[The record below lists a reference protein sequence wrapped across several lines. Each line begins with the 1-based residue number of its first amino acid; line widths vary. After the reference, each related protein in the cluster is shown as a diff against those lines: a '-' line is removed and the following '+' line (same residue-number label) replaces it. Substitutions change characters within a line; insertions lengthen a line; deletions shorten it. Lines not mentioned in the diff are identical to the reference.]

1 MDPRDG
7 RRRTGA
13 PPEALSPRPRRRDD
27 HARRACVED
36 AYGQARRRGAAARL
50 PVDRPRAARARARCD
65 RPHQSCIRRHPGRA
79 MGARATPRGADAGGR
94 RVGCQ
99 PKQDLYADPPFAHRQ
114 EDLAAHRLHARPPAQ
129 GRGHAAA
136 AKGGRLMLL
145 AIVID
150 LEPNLFKIGPLLIT
164 WHGVFSVLGI
174 LAAARLGLW
183 LLEKD
188 KVDVSHGADGVT
200 WMVVLGLVGARVL
213 YVWENFKF
221 FSGQLIHVFYI
232 TEGGISQWGG
242 LFGAI
247 LGAYIWAR
255 RAKFSFWKVIDA
267 GGPAAM
273 IGLAVGRIGDV
284 INGEHHGTPTN
295 LPWGVEYVNPS
306 TLGEPGKVVHPEV
319 AYEMVLGLAI
329 LGLLLPVHQRLK
341 KRLPDG
347 VLGLIY
353 FALYAAG
360 RFFLSFLRTDPSVF
374 AGLRQAQL
382 ASALIVLAAVI
393 FVPILFRRGRAAAR
407 PAPATPSHA

>member
-1 MDPRDG
+1 
-7 RRRTGA
+7 
-13 PPEALSPRPRRRDD
+13 
-27 HARRACVED
+27 
-36 AYGQARRRGAAARL
+36 
-50 PVDRPRAARARARCD
+50 
-65 RPHQSCIRRHPGRA
+65 
-79 MGARATPRGADAGGR
+79 
-94 RVGCQ
+94 
-99 PKQDLYADPPFAHRQ
+99 
-114 EDLAAHRLHARPPAQ
+114 
-129 GRGHAAA
+129 
-136 AKGGRLMLL
+136 MLL

-188 KVDVSHGADGVT
+188 KVDVSHGAHGVT

-247 LGAYIWAR
+247 VGAYIWAR

-295 LPWGVEYVNPS
+295 LPWGVEYVNPD
-306 TLGEPGKVVHPEV
+306 TLGQPGVVVHPEV
-319 AYEMVLGLAI
+319 AYEMILM
-329 LGLLLPVHQRLK
+329 LGLLAVFLPFHQRLK
-341 KRLPDG
+341 GRLPNG
-347 VLGLIY
+347 VIGLAYLGLY
-353 FALYAAG
+353 GLG
-360 RFFLSFLRTDPSVF
+360 RFWLSYFRTDPAIIF
-374 AGLRQAQL
+374 GLRQAQL
-382 ASALIVLAAVI
+382 ASLLMFIVAVVVI
-393 FVPILFRRGRAAAR
+393 PILIRRSRAGRVLPDAEPAGRA
-407 PAPATPSHA
+407 

>member
-1 MDPRDG
+1 
-7 RRRTGA
+7 
-13 PPEALSPRPRRRDD
+13 
-27 HARRACVED
+27 
-36 AYGQARRRGAAARL
+36 
-50 PVDRPRAARARARCD
+50 
-65 RPHQSCIRRHPGRA
+65 
-79 MGARATPRGADAGGR
+79 
-94 RVGCQ
+94 
-99 PKQDLYADPPFAHRQ
+99 
-114 EDLAAHRLHARPPAQ
+114 
-129 GRGHAAA
+129 
-136 AKGGRLMLL
+136 MLL

-273 IGLAVGRIGDV
+273 IGLAVGRIGDI

-295 LPWGVEYVNPS
+295 LPWGVEYVNPD
-306 TLGEPGKVVHPEV
+306 TLGQPGVVVHPEV
-319 AYEMVLGLAI
+319 AYEMILM
-329 LGLLLPVHQRLK
+329 LGLLAVLLPFHQRLK
-341 KRLPDG
+341 AKLPDG
-347 VLGLIY
+347 VMGLVYLGLY
-353 FALYAAG
+353 GLG
-360 RFFLSFLRTDPSVF
+360 RFWLSYFRTDPAIIF
-374 AGLRQAQL
+374 GLRQAQL
-382 ASALIVLAAVI
+382 ASLLMFVAAIVVI
-393 FVPILFRRGRAAAR
+393 PILIRRSRAGREAPDAEPAGRA
-407 PAPATPSHA
+407 